1 MIAAVPEWAR
11 TRDDIDGVVL
21 VGSYARGAE
30 RFDSDLDI
38 VVLASDVGRLLTDD
52 SWLATL
58 TPGATEIRRQT
69 WGPVTER
76 RMLLPSGLPVEF
88 GVTTAEWAALP
99 LDAGTARVLGDGACL
114 LYDPYGVVTSA
125 LVVL

>member
-1 MIAAVPEWAR
+1 
-11 TRDDIDGVVL
+11 
-21 VGSYARGAE
+21 
-30 RFDSDLDI
+30 

-52 SWLATL
+52 GWLATL
-58 TPGATEIRRQT
+58 TPGATEMRRQA

-99 LDAGTARVLGDGACL
+99 LDAGTARVLGDGASL
-114 LYDPYGVVTSA
+114 LYDAYGVVASA
-125 LVVL
+125 LVAVSDGSRPTGRPATR